1 MIPVITANT
10 VCCLDIM
17 VNPVISIYY
26 LTESSQWSYKVE
38 VMLPLSFPLCL
49 EPLLS
54 SSASLGREASVVC
67 PCPHLPVQRKPW
79 HPCAGSRATP
89 GTISLGHPLSRERD
103 GDQLGL
109 RVAEEASPGPGPT
122 PSGFLT
128 SVPGCLVSLS
138 LARKSPPTDLI
149 IVHPF
154 THDCLSSFTH
164 SLTDSLTH
172 AFTRQAFT
180 GSLPLVL

>member
-26 LTESSQWSYKVE
+26 LTESSQRSYKVE
-38 VMLPLSFPLCL
+38 VMVPLSFPLCL
-49 EPLLS
+49 ETLLS
-54 SSASLGREASVVC
+54 SSASLGEKLLWSVPAPITRC
-67 PCPHLPVQRKPW
+67 KGNLCIPE
-79 HPCAGSRATP
+79 RARGNTWDHQP
-89 GTISLGHPLSRERD
+89 RAPLIQGKGR
-103 GDQLGL
+103 DQLGL
-109 RVAEEASPGPGPT
+109 CIAEEASPGPGPT

-128 SVPGCLVSLS
+128 SIPGCLVSLP

-154 THDCLSSFTH
+154 THDCMSSFTH

-172 AFTRQAFT
+172 SFTQQAFT
-180 GSLPLVL
+180 GSLLLVL